1 MRYVAVIALLVA
13 ASLSAYGQDRLVTED
28 QLRAMNF
35 ESLLKNSIMKE
46 VDARG
51 DDPIPPFEVD
61 KFAEDKLWELWGAL
75 PELRPIPDDAHAES
89 AQEQAAGI
97 LDALFPA
104 DEDQPALNAAQVFV
118 VLPQLDEPNLP
129 DPSIEARAANIVM
142 AAIARQEEENR
153 IKQEI
158 ERRLQELAEEGEE
171 IKKQEDLRRQNEA
184 LLNAREEQKK
194 KQEEAQAK
202 AGQEAKKKAEEAYLK
217 RLDDDAKNAQRAK
230 EEQLKRAEPKNQRAK
245 VEELYKKPSIWP
257 AWVGAVPAYSAAYSE
272 VAPARIAGFKA
283 LYEGEARG
291 VDLDG
296 NAVDGLF
303 SVEFHSG
310 GGDAVNM
317 LGTLLGLEFGSVL
330 SANSGNSFSAVTDP
344 GTADTSAGPGEFYGT
359 GRLQGKFYGAGH
371 EAVGG
376 TFNLYGASDVTG
388 HFVGSAP

>member
-1 MRYVAVIALLVA
+1 MRYVVVIALVVA
-13 ASLSAYGQDRLVTED
+13 ASLSAHGQDRLVTED

-51 DDPIPPFEVD
+51 DDPIDP
-61 KFAEDKLWELWGAL
+61 FAEDELAEERFGELWAI

-104 DEDQPALNAAQVFV
+104 DENQPPLNAADVFV
-118 VLPQLDEPNLP
+118 VLPDLDEQFQAGHGITAMIANKVL
-129 DPSIEARAANIVM
+129 AAL
-142 AAIARQEEENR
+142 AEEEQNR
-153 IKQEI
+153 IMQDM

-171 IKKQEDLRRQNEA
+171 IKKQEELKRQNEA

-202 AGQEAKKKAEEAYLK
+202 AGQEAKKKAEEAYLNK
-217 RLDDDAKNAQRAK
+217 LDDEAKNALRAR
-230 EEQLKRAEPKNQRAK
+230 EEQLKRAEPNNQRAK
-245 VEELYKKPSIWP
+245 AEELYKKPSIWP

-296 NAVDGLF
+296 NAVGGLF
-303 SVEFHSG
+303 SAEFHSG

-330 SANSGNSFSAVTDP
+330 SANSGNSFSAVIDP
-344 GTADTSAGPGEFYGT
+344 GTADTSAGPGEFYST

-371 EAVGG
+371 EGVGG